1 MCARQPEKATLFQG
15 KLCECPTLIG
25 VVRAGVHYDF
35 FAVVDHVVFM
45 VTVQIYVFAA
55 TIVINFI
62 VVIIL
67 ILFYLFLVRNL
78 FERSLSKENRK
89 YFL

>member
-1 MCARQPEKATLFQG
+1 MQSVLLHC
-15 KLCECPTLIG
+15 
-25 VVRAGVHYDF
+25 DF

-45 VTVQIYVFAA
+45 VTVQIYVFAT

-67 ILFYLFLVRNL
+67 KSHFIFSYSFLFVPRQKLV
-78 FERSLSKENRK
+78 
-89 YFL
+89 

>member
-1 MCARQPEKATLFQG
+1 MQSVLLHC
-15 KLCECPTLIG
+15 
-25 VVRAGVHYDF
+25 DF

-67 ILFYLFLVRNL
+67 KSHFIFSYSFYLFLVRNL

>member
-1 MCARQPEKATLFQG
+1 MQSVLPHC
-15 KLCECPTLIG
+15 
-25 VVRAGVHYDF
+25 DF

-67 ILFYLFLVRNL
+67 KSHFIFSYSFLFVPRQKLV
-78 FERSLSKENRK
+78 
-89 YFL
+89 